1 MSNVL
6 SDIPSDIQSDIP
18 SAVLTEHL
26 AMTIRAETSLADPNS
41 CKFTVNRTVHPGGP
55 FFFETKER
63 ADGSPLAER
72 LFALDGVAHVLVA
85 ENVIT
90 VGKDANTAWNGFRI
104 EIGAAIRAQ
113 LLSGIP
119 SVLETLHAQ
128 SESGRADAELHSVI
142 QDLLDR
148 DVNKSIANHGGQ
160 ISIVDIENGVLS
172 IAMSGGCQGCAS
184 SQVTLR
190 QGFEVMLRRVAPE
203 IMDIVDTTDHLA
215 GTKPFYKPK
224 V

>member
-1 MSNVL
+1 MSNVFA
-6 SDIPSDIQSDIP
+6 DIPV
-18 SAVLTEHL
+18 AVRTEHFT
-26 AMTIRAETSLADPNS
+26 MTIRAETSLADPES

-72 LFALDGVAHVLVA
+72 LFALDGVANVLVA
-85 ENVIT
+85 DNVIT
-90 VGKDANTAWNGFRI
+90 VGKHTNTRWDGLRV

-119 SVLETLHAQ
+119 AVLQTRHAQ
-128 SESGRADAELHSVI
+128 GESGRSDTELHSVI

-148 DVNKSIANHGGQ
+148 EVNKSIANHGGE
-160 ISIVDIENGVLS
+160 ISIIDIKNGVLS

-203 IMDIVDTTDHLA
+203 IMQIVDTTDHLA
-215 GTKPFYKPK
+215 GTKPFYKQR